1 MCKRIL
7 IVEDEGISALY
18 LEAKVQSLG
27 YESVGITSSGEE
39 AIEKARVARPNRVL
53 MDIKLAGN
61 LDGIEAGDKIQKD
74 LGIPVVYLSAFSDEE
89 TIARAKGTAPFG
101 YLTKPFQE
109 SALRSTIEM
118 ALEKDAVRRQLEE

>member
-1 MCKRIL
+1 MTAQRPF
-7 IVEDEGISALY
+7 E
-18 LEAKVQSLG
+18 
-27 YESVGITSSGEE
+27 
-39 AIEKARVARPNRVL
+39 RVSRQ
-53 MDIKLAGN
+53 KLS
-61 LDGIEAGDKIQKD
+61 
-74 LGIPVVYLSAFSDEE
+74 SAFSDEE